1 MGGWGW
7 GGGWGGGGVGGGG
20 GGVGV
25 GGGVGGW
32 GGWGWGGGGGGVGGG
47 GLVNETKATPKSCIG
62 VLCIYLIILFQ
73 DRNHQYVIIM
83 SSASSMLTSLLQ
95 SGIDGQ

>member
-1 MGGWGW
+1 MVCDVCHSIFLWTWNYTIYIFRDITGGW
-7 GGGWGGGGVGGGG
+7 GVGGGG
-20 GGVGV
+20 GG
-25 GGGVGGW
+25 GGVGW
-32 GGWGWGGGGGGVGGG
+32 I
-47 GLVNETKATPKSCIG
+47 SCIG

-83 SSASSMLTSLLQ
+83 SSESSMLTSLLQ